1 MSGSKYFNNPNQPKP
16 IKGDKKGKSTQPKP
30 AKVNTQ
36 IRKTGRGN

>member
-1 MSGSKYFNNPNQPKP
+1 MSSKFFNNPQQPKTKP
-16 IKGDKKGKSTQPKP
+16 GDKKGKVVQPKP